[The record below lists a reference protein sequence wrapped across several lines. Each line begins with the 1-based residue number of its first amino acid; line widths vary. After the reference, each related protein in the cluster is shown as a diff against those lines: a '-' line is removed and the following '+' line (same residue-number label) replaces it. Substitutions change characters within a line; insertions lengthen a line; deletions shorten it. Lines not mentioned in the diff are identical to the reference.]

1 MMNYRNLTVFLP
13 LFAFFSHCFGQSQ
26 YLGVFN
32 SANDIGKP
40 KLTGSSYYDVEN
52 QVYKLKG
59 AGSQIGL
66 NKDEFYF
73 LSSRIQGDF
82 IVTANFEFANP
93 IGNDPR
99 RKLGWMVRESLEND
113 AVHFTSTIQGDGLTM
128 ATWREMQGAYMRK
141 GKDEL
146 IFPKK
151 KARTI
156 QLERKG
162 NNYTMRIANEGE
174 PLQSYGAVTM
184 ENIGENPYVGLFVC
198 SNKSDALEEVNIWN
212 VRVDKMMPPSFN
224 FNGADS
230 LGSRLEMLDVFTG
243 NRKVIYESPVRFEA
257 PNWMPDGKHLLFNSK
272 GNIWTIPVDG
282 KGAPSKL
289 NTGNANRNNNDHVI
303 SFDGKWLGISSHR
316 AGLFGGGSTIYV
328 LPLSGGEPRLVTE
341 KTPSYLH
348 GWAANN
354 KEVYYVGRR
363 DTSRNSLYHVF
374 KANIETGE
382 ETQLTHFT
390 FGHVDGPEGSPDGK
404 GIYFNGSMTGTMQL
418 WRMKPDGTALEQLTF
433 DQYNNWF
440 PHISPD
446 GKWIAYISFEDD
458 IDPTQH
464 PGCKPVSLKLMPTM
478 GGFPKTIAYLYGGQG
493 TINTPSWSPDSQFI
507 AFVSYSGSAK

>member
-1 MMNYRNLTVFLP
+1 MMNPGKITVFI
-13 LFAFFSHCFGQSQ
+13 LFLVFFSLYSGQSQ
-26 YLGVFN
+26 PLGAFHT
-32 SANDIGKP
+32 AIDIGKP
-40 KLTGSSYYDVEN
+40 KLAGNSFYDAEK

-59 AGSQIGL
+59 AGNQIGL
-66 NKDEFYF
+66 NQDEFHF
-73 LSSRIQGDF
+73 LCRRISGDF
-82 IVTANFEFANP
+82 MVTANVEFKDVS
-93 IGNDPR
+93 GKDPR
-99 RKLGWMVRESLEND
+99 RKMGWMVREGLEND
-113 AVHFTSTIQGDGLTM
+113 AVHFTACIQGDGVTM
-128 ATWREMQGAYMRK
+128 ATWRELRGAYMRNL
-141 GKDEL
+141 KDEL

-151 KARTI
+151 RARTI

-162 NNYTMRIANEGE
+162 NTYTMRIANEGE

-184 ENIGENPYVGLFVC
+184 ENISKNPYVGLFIC
-198 SNKSDALEEVNIWN
+198 SNNPDELAEVNIWN

-230 LGSRLEMLDVFTG
+230 LVSRLEILDVFNG
-243 NRKVIYESPVRFEA
+243 NRQVIYESAVRFEA
-257 PNWMPDGKHLLFNSK
+257 PNWMPDGRQLLFNSK

-282 KGAPSKL
+282 KSAPAKL
-289 NTGNANRNNNDHVI
+289 NTGNINRNNNDHVI

-316 AGLFGGGSTIYV
+316 TGLSGGGSTIYV
-328 LPLSGGEPRLVTE
+328 LPLAGGEPRLVTE

-348 GWAANN
+348 GWSANN

-363 DTSRNSLYHVF
+363 DTSHNALYHVF

-382 ETQLTHFT
+382 ETQLTRFN

-404 GIYFNGSMTGTMQL
+404 WIYFNGSMTGTMQL
-418 WRMKPDGTALEQLTF
+418 WRMKTDGTALEQLTF

-464 PGCKPVSLKLMPTM
+464 PGCKPVSLKLMPVM
-478 GGFPKTIAYLYGGQG
+478 GGAPKTIAYLYGGQG
-493 TINTPSWSPDSQFI
+493 TINTPSWSPDSKFI
-507 AFVSYSGSAK
+507 AFVSYSGVLN